1 GGEALRAAIA
11 GRVLATSEGNPL
23 FVGELVRMLVHDG
36 VLKREGDRW
45 TTGVEV
51 AALAMPPTIQALL
64 AARIERLQPEE
75 RTVLERAAVVG
86 RQFSRA
92 AVAHL
97 LPRELGAQ
105 LDARLESLRR
115 REVIEADA
123 GWLLGE
129 PVLRFHHVLIRDAAY
144 RRVLKGT
151 RAELHARF
159 ADWLEGKAANAVE
172 HDETIGWHL
181 EQAHQNLRE
190 LGPIDTQGRALGERA
205 ARYLGAAG
213 RRALARDDVPL
224 ASSLLGRALD
234 RLDAADPPRA
244 DLALDWGEALPA
256 ARDRRPAAGASAGLG
271 RFIAGSDRLRAWHT
285 CFAGQRAALTDPP
298 SPRATVDAV
307 TAAADALAAAG
318 DAAGEAKAHSV
329 LATALGRLGKVG
341 ECEAALDRALAA

>member
-1 GGEALRAAIA
+1 PEETFFVVRRFLGALAATRPVVLAIDDLQWAEPLLLDLIEHLVQWSTGVPLLLLAAARPELRDARSSLAAPGGVVTDVVTLGGLDSVAATRLAANVVGAEALPAAIA

-97 LPRELGAQ
+97 LPRELGAH

-115 REVIEADA
+115 SELIEPDA

-159 ADWLEGKAANAVE
+159 
-172 HDETIGWHL
+172 
-181 EQAHQNLRE
+181 
-190 LGPIDTQGRALGERA
+190 
-205 ARYLGAAG
+205 
-213 RRALARDDVPL
+213 
-224 ASSLLGRALD
+224 
-234 RLDAADPPRA
+234 
-244 DLALDWGEALPA
+244 
-256 ARDRRPAAGASAGLG
+256 
-271 RFIAGSDRLRAWHT
+271 
-285 CFAGQRAALTDPP
+285 
-298 SPRATVDAV
+298 
-307 TAAADALAAAG
+307 
-318 DAAGEAKAHSV
+318 
-329 LATALGRLGKVG
+329 
-341 ECEAALDRALAA
+341 